1 MKRKT
6 LRRMKMPENTTDLQ
20 GDDWFSKL
28 KNPQGQALDTSQAE
42 GLTNKKP
49 ENVDIQQPTPE

>member
-1 MKRKT
+1 
-6 LRRMKMPENTTDLQ
+6 MPENTTDLQ

-28 KNPQGQALDTSQAE
+28 KNPQGQSLDTSQVE
-42 GLTNKKP
+42 GLTDKKP

>member
-1 MKRKT
+1 MA
-6 LRRMKMPENTTDLQ
+6 ENVNDLQ
-20 GDDWFSKL
+20 GIDWFSKI

-42 GLTNKKP
+42 ALTNKKP